1 MITVLAAIAALAA
14 GPIAKFDAR
23 PPLAEYQSTAKL
35 EDAERCLI
43 DLAQAPAPSVYR
55 QPDRPNDVMLLWFK
69 TADGGGVALWRID
82 LHRGGNGTHVKSWMP
97 LKQAAECT
105 PTAG

>member
-1 MITVLAAIAALAA
+1 MIILLAALAA
-14 GPIAKFDAR
+14 GPIAKFDTKL
-23 PPLAEYQSTAKL
+23 PLSDYHSAVKL

-69 TADGGGVALWRID
+69 APEGGGGALWRID
-82 LHRGGNGTHVKSWMP
+82 LRRDGNGTHVKSWMP
-97 LKQAAECT
+97 LKQAADCA
-105 PTAG
+105 PRAG